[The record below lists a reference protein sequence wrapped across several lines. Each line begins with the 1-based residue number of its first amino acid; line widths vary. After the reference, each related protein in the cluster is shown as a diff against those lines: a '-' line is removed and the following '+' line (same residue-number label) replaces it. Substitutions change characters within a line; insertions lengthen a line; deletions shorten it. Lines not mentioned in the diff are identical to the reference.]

1 MRYRHRLRTRIFLS
15 YSLLGS
21 VLGLFLGLFLF
32 FAMERQERQLMDAY
46 IGDELEHFMEL
57 SSVGPERMMHH
68 ARRWTGYK
76 LKKGAS
82 PAELGFLTDLSPGI
96 HELEH
101 EGNVYDV
108 GVAERGGMRFYLL
121 YDDTRLELFE
131 AHLLTLLIAAV
142 FLAVV
147 VAMCYGFWLSRRVIE
162 PITSLARQVAALPPE
177 ETGQRLAGA
186 YADDEVGMLAHALD
200 QRMQRLATFIE
211 RERNFTADASHELR
225 TPLAVIQA
233 AGEGLLARDELPDYV
248 RPKLLRI
255 ERAVHEM
262 AQRLNVLLILARES
276 VATGALKADTELAPV
291 LQQSIEDH
299 RALLTGDV
307 QIEQNQE
314 ASPSVAAPIVVVS
327 MLIGNLL
334 KNAFSYTRSGRV
346 VISLQ
351 TDHLIITDTGPGID
365 ADEMPHLFE
374 REYRGRGATG
384 GGSGLGLA
392 IVKRLC
398 DHYGWRLTITPRA
411 KSGTCIQWW
420 FSDAES

>member
-15 YSLLGS
+15 YSLLGG

-46 IGDELEHFMEL
+46 IGDELTHFIEL
-57 SSVGPERMMHH
+57 SAAGPERMTHH

-76 LKKGAS
+76 LKRGAS
-82 PAELGFLTDLSPGI
+82 PAEMGFLTGLTPGI

-101 EGNVYDV
+101 EGKVYDV
-108 GVAERGGMRFYLL
+108 GVAERGGVRFYLL

-131 AHLLTLLIAAV
+131 AHLWALLVAAV
-142 FLAVV
+142 LLAVV
-147 VAMCYGFWLSRRVIE
+147 VAVCYGFWLSRRVIE
-162 PITSLARQVAALPPE
+162 PITLLARQVTALPPE

-186 YADDEVGMLAHALD
+186 YADDEVGMLAHAFD
-200 QRMQRLATFIE
+200 QRMQRLATFIK
-211 RERNFTADASHELR
+211 RERDFTADASHELR

-233 AGEGLLARDELPDYV
+233 ASEGLLARDELPDYA

-262 AQRLNVLLILARES
+262 AQRLSVLLILARES

-291 LQQSIEDH
+291 LTQSIEDH
-299 RALLTGDV
+299 RALLADGV
-307 QIEQNQE
+307 RIEQNHE
-314 ASPSVAAPIVVVS
+314 ASPSVAVPVVVVS
-327 MLIGNLL
+327 MLIGNVL
-334 KNAFSYTRSGRV
+334 KNAFSYTRSGR
-346 VISLQ
+346 ITITLRA
-351 TDHLIITDTGPGID
+351 DHLIITDTGPGID

-384 GGSGLGLA
+384 MGAGLGLA

-398 DHYGWRLTITPRA
+398 DHYGWRLIITPGTE
-411 KSGTCIQWW
+411 SGTCIQWW
-420 FSDAES
+420 FSASES